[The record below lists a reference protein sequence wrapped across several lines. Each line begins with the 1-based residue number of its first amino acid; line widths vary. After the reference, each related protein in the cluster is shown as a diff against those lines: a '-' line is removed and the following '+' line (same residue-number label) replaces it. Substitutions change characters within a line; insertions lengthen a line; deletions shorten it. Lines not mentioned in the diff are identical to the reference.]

1 MTLIQS
7 SVNDSSTDNVVALH
21 CSLGSGQQ
29 WAELIETCGSRY
41 HAVAPD
47 ISGYGGNSP
56 WLDPAPSTLEIEAE
70 HLSEKLETLAGPIH
84 LLGHSFGGAI
94 AFKIATSGRYA
105 HRIRSL
111 TLIEPVLPSLLLEQ
125 EADRPVYELFA
136 RECEYI
142 CSPIWSGEKEL
153 AVKRFLRF
161 WNGSGYWERLSSTKK
176 VGFLKRANKLAGD
189 FSAVFSEARIG
200 EAARRLTVPTLLF
213 SGGASPLPMQHFVK
227 RLASIMP
234 HARHIH
240 LPAADHLLPITYASE
255 INPSILQ
262 LIDVAQSQSRVALP
276 SKTRPGARGVI
287 NLKPVTGN

>member
-1 MTLIQS
+1 MTVLMDLRPPI
-7 SVNDSSTDNVVALH
+7 NDNATDNVVALH

-29 WAELIETCGSRY
+29 WDKLIEACAGRY
-41 HAVAPD
+41 NAVAPD

-56 WLDPAPSTLEIEAE
+56 WLDPASSTLEIEAE
-70 HLSEKLETLAGPIH
+70 HISEKLETLTGPIH
-84 LLGHSFGGAI
+84 LLGHSFGGAV
-94 AFKIATSGRYA
+94 AFKLATSGRYA
-105 HRIRSL
+105 HRVRSL

-125 EADRPVYELFA
+125 DADRPLYELFV

-161 WNGSGYWERLSSTKK
+161 WNGSGYWERLSTDKK
-176 VGFLKRANKLAGD
+176 VAFLKRANKLAGD
-189 FSAVFSEARIG
+189 FSAVFGEAGIG
-200 EAARRLTVPTLLF
+200 EAARRLTVPTLMF
-213 SGGASPLPMQHFVK
+213 SGGASPLPMQRFVK

-234 HARHIH
+234 HAHHIH

-262 LIDVAQSQSRVALP
+262 LIDVAHS
-276 SKTRPGARGVI
+276 
-287 NLKPVTGN
+287 